1 MGQCGELGGGDSE
14 LAKGQNRQ
22 LPSKLRRLPLCLLAT
37 NGDNHLRKKA
47 WKFLCKV
54 KCNTI
59 RSQLLQGKSPGN
71 EVWKRN
77 FRQMF
82 GDMQMLRQGLLRPYQ
97 NIPSIGGWGVVVVR
111 FKNGTSQLPRASV
124 SSRAS
129 RMTAWERIYQN
140 GGQGSRC
147 CSGS

>member
-22 LPSKLRRLPLCLLAT
+22 LPSKLRRLPLCLPAT

-71 EVWKRN
+71 EVSANVRGHADVTTGSTQTLPKYTLHRRVGGGGGTVQKWN
-77 FRQMF
+77 VPTTTC
-82 GDMQMLRQGLLRPYQ
+82 LR
-97 NIPSIGGWGVVVVR
+97 
-111 FKNGTSQLPRASV
+111 V

-140 GGQGSRC
+140 GGQGRC